1 MAATHSPPAFS
12 VGILV
17 LLLTVS
23 AAYSPGGAAQSALAP
38 ASIDRPFHLN
48 CWADYEDG
56 QPVPGFDVVVRNAI
70 LRPSPF
76 YPAAKGFI
84 SIRLPNLPG
93 NTEVWFCNTYAGRQH
108 PFCVQFFV
116 DHPIT
121 NDINFYLTLKRRD
134 HLSGE

>member
-1 MAATHSPPAFS
+1 MTAANYPPVFSLCLLALLLAAATAQPPACGAQSSPP
-12 VGILV
+12 
-17 LLLTVS
+17 
-23 AAYSPGGAAQSALAP
+23 P
-38 ASIDRPFHLN
+38 ASPDHPFHLN

-56 QPVPGFDVVVRNAI
+56 QPVPGFAVVVRNAI
-70 LRPSPF
+70 LSPSPF

-84 SIRLPNLPG
+84 SIRLTNLPG

-116 DHPIT
+116 NHPIT

-134 HLSGE
+134 HASVR